1 MDKCPLIPC
10 SVSDILINFDPDTG
24 SQLTL
29 MGKNHFANL
38 SKQLGYSP
46 KLLPVNIKV
55 KAANE
60 TPIHFIGYFS
70 AVLKSKHSQYVDKI
84 YVLKKDMQDPPLLSK
99 TALLKL
105 GFIKF
110 CTEGSFAVKSI
121 SADLT
126 AAELKQTVDSLHK
139 QYSKVFEGVGC
150 FKNYEVELQIKKDAT
165 PFVIRAIPCP
175 INLRKQAQERL
186 DYFVKVG
193 ILRPIGPSE
202 AIQYCSPLL
211 VIEKPNKK
219 EIRLVCHFKELNK
232 RLLRTRQVPAVGL
245 EEFARVCRG
254 FKYWFK
260 LDLRHSY
267 HQLKLSKNSQKYC
280 IISTFAGCFAFLRLP
295 MGLSSSQDYFDS
307 CVESALANCTQT
319 VSVRDDVLGG
329 GDSLR
334 TCVAEFRKVLA
345 ALETV
350 GFTCDPSKT
359 RVGLTEITFFG
370 MTFTQAGMKPDSR
383 KIESLRL
390 SPVPKNQQ
398 QLDSFVCMVAW
409 NDTFLHRFAE
419 LVRPLRDLAR
429 TKGEYLWQNIH
440 QKAFETLKQALCED
454 CLNHYFREDRSTF
467 LFTDAGKLQFKDPK
481 DPAPSQ
487 GGGFSAILAQQC
499 PETGAYLPIHF
510 ASRSI
515 SNVESAYSQ
524 VEIEARA
531 VRYGVEKFRY
541 YLTGLAHFTI
551 FVDCKALVSL
561 FSKGSYKSC
570 PPRIFRQILAI
581 QDLTFTVEYRPGRS
595 NPADWCSRT
604 PIPTLDDI
612 DDMSLSDDL
621 DTFLVKSVLLQG
633 EMDPQAPIAI
643 EEIRKCTLQ
652 ELSFLTLRI
661 INGDWSKH
669 KKHPKIKPYM
679 GVHHELSVLEDII
692 LRGARTI
699 VLPDS
704 LHSRAAK
711 LVHSLAHSGSSRA
724 ESLLLDHFWFPGYS
738 LLIRTEVELC
748 QTCKHVVPDHRKE
761 PLAISPVP
769 TRPFE
774 QISVD
779 YKGPFN
785 KSPLYALCFLCLYSR
800 WPEIYFVN
808 STSFEAA
815 KKHFVNFFSH
825 WGFPNSI
832 KTDNGSPFQSGEF
845 KDWLKSLGIKHSP
858 ITPEH
863 PQFNEVESHMRLVKK
878 TYEIA
883 RLHKVDHEEQIRKM
897 LMVKRA
903 TPHPAIR
910 MSPHEAVTGWR
921 MNPGLLQGR
930 FPVDPKVGLT
940 KEQQYEIHRNLIE
953 SKVQTKITHD
963 SQRNVRSL
971 DLRSG
976 DYVLVRL
983 GLNKL
988 PERDMYQVINVK
1000 GKQVTAINTVTG
1012 RIIRR
1017 TLDRF
1022 QKLMKQNLS
1031 PPVVPDQTQ
1040 DAPDAPSS
1048 TTVLAP
1054 PTVAP
1059 AAPMAT
1065 EGPAPA
1071 PNARPDPAPP
1081 VPAPEAQVVQP
1092 RQEAAPRPAR
1102 NVHFNPQVD
1111 IREVNRFPQNDS
1123 RLLRSQGNPVE
1134 FPNVM
1139 PSNLTTSRR
1148 YQADVL
1154 RRLNEPIQ
1162 PEQPPPGPANTE

>member
-1 MDKCPLIPC
+1 MDVCPVLPC
-10 SVSDILINFDPDTG
+10 LVNNVPIKFDPDTG
-24 SQLTL
+24 SQLTIL
-29 MGKNHFANL
+29 GKNHYANL
-38 SKQLGYSP
+38 LKKLEHTP
-46 KLLPVNIKV
+46 KVKDVRIKV
-55 KAANE
+55 KAAND
-60 TPIHFIGYFS
+60 TPMTFLGYFS
-70 AVLKSKHSQYVDKI
+70 ATLSNKNATHIEKI
-84 YVLKKDMQDPPLLSK
+84 YILAKDMQDPPLLSK

-110 CTEGSFAVKSI
+110 CTEGSFAVKSV

-126 AAELKQTVDSLHK
+126 EDELKQKVDFLHTK
-139 QYSKVFEGVGC
+139 YHKVFEGVGL
-150 FKNYEVELQIKKDAT
+150 FKDFEVELQIKEDAT

-175 INLRKQAQERL
+175 VNLRKQAQERL

-254 FKYWFK
+254 FKFWFK

-267 HQLKLSKNSQKYC
+267 HQLALSKKSQQYC
-280 IISTFAGCFAFLRLP
+280 IISTFAGCYAFLRLP
-295 MGLSSSQDYFDS
+295 MGLCNSQDYFDA

-319 VSVRDDVLGG
+319 VCVRDDILGG
-329 GDSLR
+329 GFTAFDCLSQYELVLESL
-334 TCVAEFRKVLA
+334 VK
-345 ALETV
+345 V
-350 GFTCDPSKT
+350 GFTCDISKT
-359 RVGLTEITFFG
+359 CVGLTEVTFFG
-370 MTFTQAGMKPDSR
+370 MTFTQAGMKPDCR
-383 KIESLRL
+383 KVEALRL
-390 SPVPKNQQ
+390 APVPRDQK

-409 NDTFLHRFAE
+409 NDTFILRFAE

-429 TKGEYLWQNIH
+429 TKGTYLWLPIH
-440 QKAFETLKQALCED
+440 EKAFQTLKTALCEE
-454 CLNHYFREDRSTF
+454 CLNNYFQEDLETF
-467 LFTDAGKLQFKDPK
+467 LFTDAGKVAFS

-487 GGGFSAILAQQC
+487 GGGFSAVLAQKC
-499 PETGAYLPIHF
+499 PKTGSFLPIHF

-515 SNVESAYSQ
+515 SKVEASYSQ
-524 VEIEARA
+524 PELEARA
-531 VRYGVEKFRY
+531 LRYGVDKFRY
-541 YLTGLAHFTI
+541 YLTGLAHFTVY
-551 FVDCKALVSL
+551 VDCKSLVPL
-561 FSKGSYKSC
+561 FEKASHTA
-570 PPRIFRQILAI
+570 PPRIFRQILAL
-581 QDLTFTVEYRPGRS
+581 QDLTFTVKYRPGRS

-604 PIPTLDDI
+604 PIPTLEDI
-612 DDMSLSDDL
+612 NDMELSDDL
-621 DTFLVKSVLLQG
+621 EHFLVRSVLLQG

-643 EEIRKCTLQ
+643 EEIRRRTLQ
-652 ELSFLTLRI
+652 ELSFLTQRI
-661 INGDWSKH
+661 ISGDWSKH
-669 KKHPKIKPYM
+669 KKDPRIKPYM
-679 GVHHELSVLEDII
+679 GVHSELSVLEDII

-711 LVHSLAHSGSSRA
+711 LVHSIAHSGSSRA
-724 ESLLLDHFWFPGYS
+724 EFLLRDHFWFPGYS
-738 LLIRTEVELC
+738 TLIRTEVELC

-779 YKGPFN
+779 YKGPFH

-883 RLHKVDHEEQIRKM
+883 RLHKVDHEEQLRKM

-903 TPHPAIR
+903 TPHPAIQ

-930 FPVDPKVGLT
+930 FPVDPKIGLT
-940 KEQQYEIHRNLIE
+940 QEQQYNLHRNLID
-953 SKVQTKITHD
+953 SKIKTKIQHD

-983 GLNKL
+983 GLNKR
-988 PERDMYQVINVK
+988 PERDMYQVITVK

-1022 QKLMKQNLS
+1022 QKLLKQNLS
-1031 PPVVPDQTQ
+1031 LPVVPDQTQ
-1040 DAPDAPSS
+1040 EVPEDPVPTTALALPTAAP
-1048 TTVLAP
+1048 
-1054 PTVAP
+1054 
-1059 AAPMAT
+1059 APMAAG
-1065 EGPAPA
+1065 GPAPA
-1071 PNARPDPAPP
+1071 PNARPEPALP
-1081 VPAPEAQVVQP
+1081 VPAPVAPVVQP

-1102 NVHFNPQVD
+1102 NVHFNPQVE

-1123 RLLRSQGNPVE
+1123 RLLRSHGNVPD

-1139 PSNLTTSRR
+1139 PSNLTTSTQYR
-1148 YQADVL
+1148 ADVL
-1154 RRLNEPIQ
+1154 RRLNQHAPA
-1162 PEQPPPGPANTE
+1162 EQPPPGPANN